1 MDRFQ
6 ELTLELTD
14 WCPLECIHCSSN
26 SGLGCGNRLETE
38 FALELVT
45 AAARLGAEKI
55 SFGGGEPTACESF
68 RTVITRAVDLGMSAE
83 VFTCGLGLAAEEP
96 RGLDEGIIEVCKE
109 LVGAKFIFS
118 IHGATAETHDH
129 VTQMSGSF
137 DLLLRA
143 VEKCLEAGIE
153 CEMNYVPMRVNMG
166 EFAQLVGLAGGYGIK
181 KVSVLR
187 FVPQGRGLENRAE
200 LEMSRDEETCFVE
213 GLMRLRAQGNVEVRT
228 GSPFNG
234 IIPGNAVPCRAGS
247 GKLVVQA
254 NGNVLPCEVFK
265 HHRRCEWNL
274 SVHRQSLSEILQAP
288 QLLGLRDMLQNSAC
302 LECPVHSR
310 LRTRFKAGEKHVVS
324 KAAVEVK

>member
-38 FALELVT
+38 LALELVT

-68 RTVITRAVDLGMSAE
+68 LTVITRAVDLGMSAE
-83 VFTCGLGLAAEEP
+83 VFTCGLGLAAQGP
-96 RGLDEGIIEVCKE
+96 CGLDEGIVEGCKE

-129 VTQMSGSF
+129 VTQTSGSF
-137 DLLLRA
+137 DLLLRS
-143 VEKCLEAGIE
+143 VERCLRAGIE
-153 CEMNYVPMRVNMG
+153 CEMNFVPTRVNSH
-166 EFAQLVGLAGGYGIK
+166 EFAQLVDLADCYGMRRI
-181 KVSVLR
+181 SVLR
-187 FVPQGRGLENRAE
+187 FVPQGRGLENRTE
-200 LEMSRDEETCFVE
+200 LELSREEEDRFVHDLIRVRSE
-213 GLMRLRAQGNVEVRT
+213 GKVDVRT

-234 IIPGNAVPCRAGS
+234 IIPGNTVPCRAGL

-265 HHRRCEWNL
+265 HHSRCEWNL
-274 SVHRQSLSEILQAP
+274 SVRTQSLSEILQAP
-288 QLLGLRDMLQNSAC
+288 QLAKLCDGLQSSNC
-302 LECPVHSR
+302 LECPIHKALR
-310 LRTRFKAGEKHVVS
+310 LQQKAEASNEQFS
-324 KAAVEVK
+324 KTAVQA